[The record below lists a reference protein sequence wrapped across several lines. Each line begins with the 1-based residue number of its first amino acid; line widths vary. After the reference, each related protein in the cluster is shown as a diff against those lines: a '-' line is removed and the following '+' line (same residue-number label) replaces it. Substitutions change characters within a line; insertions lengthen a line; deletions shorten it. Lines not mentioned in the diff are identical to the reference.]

1 MSLSPSFIDEDVTIS
16 PVPQVKVHIII
27 LELPL
32 TTIFI
37 TINLSTNLSITL
49 NIYFPTKKSNI
60 LLNTILLNYILLDQI
75 KSKLI
80 FGDNFD
86 NAFD

>member
-1 MSLSPSFIDEDVTIS
+1 MSLSPSFIDEDFTIS

-37 TINLSTNLSITL
+37 TINLSTNLSINL
-49 NIYFPTKKSNI
+49 NNYFPTKKSTI
-60 LLNTILLNYILLDQI
+60 LLKKILLNYILLDRM
-75 KSKLI
+75 KSK
-80 FGDNFD
+80 
-86 NAFD
+86 